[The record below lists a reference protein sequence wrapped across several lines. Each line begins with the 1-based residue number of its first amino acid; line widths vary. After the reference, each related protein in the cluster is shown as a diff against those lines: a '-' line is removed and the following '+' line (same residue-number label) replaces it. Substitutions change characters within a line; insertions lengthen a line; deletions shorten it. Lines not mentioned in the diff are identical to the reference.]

1 MRMKINL
8 DTQSDVLEFCK
19 IVSDLPGEVRIVG
32 MDNGQQVS
40 VNAKSLLGLL
50 YSQTW
55 NDIWC
60 ESENDIYS
68 SISKFSAE

>member
-19 IVSDLPGEVRIVG
+19 IVSNLDGEVRIVG
-32 MDNGQQVS
+32 RDGGQEVS

-68 SISKFSAE
+68 HILKFAAE

>member
-1 MRMKINL
+1 MKQKINL
-8 DTQSDVLEFCK
+8 DTQSAVLEFCK
-19 IVSDLPGEVRIVG
+19 VVSNLEGEIRVVG
-32 MDNGQQVS
+32 IDNGQQVS

-55 NDIWC
+55 NGIWC

-68 SISKFSAE
+68 HISKFAAD

>member
-1 MRMKINL
+1 
-8 DTQSDVLEFCK
+8 
-19 IVSDLPGEVRIVG
+19 

-40 VNAKSLLGLL
+40 VNAKSLWAFCEPD
-50 YSQTW
+50 W